1 MLTHLVRL
9 LTITPRVAGTT
20 LRVTIPCFTA
30 VHMRRTRGAA
40 RSDCARQM
48 PQTFATPVDLS
59 ALRDRVA
66 LVTGGAGGLGRAT
79 AIALAAAGAEVVV
92 ADVDAD
98 GGAAVAT
105 QVGGHFVETDVAD
118 LDANRAAVAFARE
131 RCGRLDLAHLNA
143 GVTSGCGLG
152 EDFDL
157 DAYRRA
163 MSVNLDGVVFGT
175 HAVLA
180 ALRDNAGPRRGAIVA
195 TASLAGLT
203 AVPLEPIYSA
213 NKHAVVGLAR
223 SLGPALAHEG
233 IRFNAVC
240 PGFAVSAMT
249 ASFAGDLEAAG
260 IPLIPAEVVA
270 ETVVRL
276 FALDVSGECWFVQP
290 GREPAPFAFR
300 NIPGPRA
307 VPANEEA

>member
-1 MLTHLVRL
+1 MS
-9 LTITPRVAGTT
+9 AFG
-20 LRVTIPCFTA
+20 
-30 VHMRRTRGAA
+30 
-40 RSDCARQM
+40 
-48 PQTFATPVDLS
+48 TPVDLS
-59 ALRDRVA
+59 VLRDRVA

-79 AIALAAAGAEVVV
+79 ALQLAAAGAEVVI
-92 ADVDAD
+92 ADVDEA
-98 GGAAVAT
+98 GGEAVAA
-105 QVGGHFVETDVAD
+105 QVGGHFVATDVSD
-118 LDANRAAVAFARE
+118 LDASRAAVAFARE

-143 GVTSGCGLG
+143 GVTSGCGVG
-152 EDFDL
+152 EDFEL
-157 DAYRRA
+157 AAYRRA
-163 MSVNLDGVVFGT
+163 MGVNLDGVVFGT

-180 ALRDNAGPRRGAIVA
+180 ALRENEPPRRGSIVA

-203 AVPLEPIYSA
+203 SVPLEPLYSA

-233 IRFNAVC
+233 IRYNAVC

-249 ASFAGDLEAAG
+249 ASFAADLEAAG

-276 FALDVSGECWFVQP
+276 FALDVTGECWFVQP
-290 GREPAPFAFR
+290 GREPSAFAFR

-307 VPANEEA
+307 ERAGT

>member
-1 MLTHLVRL
+1 VSSAFS
-9 LTITPRVAGTT
+9 TP
-20 LRVTIPCFTA
+20 I
-30 VHMRRTRGAA
+30 
-40 RSDCARQM
+40 
-48 PQTFATPVDLS
+48 DLS
-59 ALRDRVA
+59 SLRDRIA
-66 LVTGGAGGLGRAT
+66 LVTGGASGLGKAT
-79 AIALAAAGAEVVV
+79 ALQLAQAGAEVVV
-92 ADVDAD
+92 ADVDVE
-98 GGAAVAT
+98 GGAAVAA
-105 QVGGHFVETDVAD
+105 QVGGHFIATDVSQ
-118 LDANRAAVAFARE
+118 LDSNVAAVAFARE
-131 RCGRLDLAHLNA
+131 RCGRLDLAYLNA

-152 EDFDL
+152 EDFEL
-157 DAYRRA
+157 AAYRRA
-163 MSVNLDGVVFGT
+163 MGVNLDGVVFGT

-180 ALRDNAGPRRGAIVA
+180 ALRANDGPTRGAIVA

-203 AVPLEPIYSA
+203 GVPLEPIYSA

-249 ASFAGDLEAAG
+249 ASFAGELEAAG

-276 FALDVSGECWFVQP
+276 FALDVAGECWFVQP

-300 NIPGPRA
+300 NVPGPRA
-307 VPANEEA
+307 VPVEEA